1 MVHHP
6 TEIKSLAR
14 QHAERAIQ
22 RLAGIMDA
30 SPDAQAATRAAIAL
44 LDRGYGKPNQPTE
57 AKIEGKV
64 EIVLRD
70 IAAEVL
76 KRRKQQT

>member
-1 MVHHP
+1 
-6 TEIKSLAR
+6 
-14 QHAERAIQ
+14 
-22 RLAGIMDA
+22 MDS
-30 SPDAQAATRAAIAL
+30 SPDDAAATRAAITL

-57 AKIEGKV
+57 TKIDGKV

-76 KRRKQQT
+76 KRRTQK

>member
-1 MVHHP
+1 MPAHP

-14 QHAERAIQ
+14 QHAERSIQ
-22 RLAGIMDA
+22 RLAGIMDG
-30 SPDAQAATRAAIAL
+30 SKDDAAATRAAIAL

-76 KRRKQQT
+76 KRRKQQK

>member
-1 MVHHP
+1 
-6 TEIKSLAR
+6 
-14 QHAERAIQ
+14 
-22 RLAGIMDA
+22 MDA

>member
-1 MVHHP
+1 VVHHP

-14 QHAERAIQ
+14 QHAVRAIQ

-30 SPDAQAATRAAIAL
+30 SPDDAAATRAAITL

-64 EIVLRD
+64 EVVLRD

-76 KRRKQQT
+76 KRSRK

>member
-1 MVHHP
+1 MPNHP

-14 QHAERAIQ
+14 QHATRAIQ
-22 RLAGIMDA
+22 RLAGIMDS
-30 SPDAQAATRAAIAL
+30 SPDDAAATRAAITL

-57 AKIEGKV
+57 TKIDGKV

-76 KRRKQQT
+76 KRKKQA

>member
-1 MVHHP
+1 M
-6 TEIKSLAR
+6 
-14 QHAERAIQ
+14 RAIQ

-30 SPDAQAATRAAIAL
+30 STDDGAATRAAITL

-57 AKIEGKV
+57 TKIDGKV
-64 EIVLRD
+64 EVVLRD

-76 KRRKQQT
+76 KRRKK

>member
-1 MVHHP
+1 MPNHP

-14 QHAERAIQ
+14 QHAVRAIQ
-22 RLAGIMDA
+22 RLAGIMDG
-30 SPDAQAATRAAIAL
+30 SPDDAAATRAAITL

-57 AKIEGKV
+57 TKIDGKV

-76 KRRKQQT
+76 KRRKAK